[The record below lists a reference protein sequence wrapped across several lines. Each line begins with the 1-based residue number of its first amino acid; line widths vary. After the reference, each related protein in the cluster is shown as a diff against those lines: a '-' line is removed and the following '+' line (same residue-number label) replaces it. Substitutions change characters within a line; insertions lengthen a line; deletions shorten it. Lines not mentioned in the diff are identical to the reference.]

1 MNYHE
6 SNKML
11 VFKINK
17 NVVEKE
23 TKGLGREDIGVP
35 PSLESKK
42 VDLNEAPTPSA
53 NGSKLNS
60 RAVKSSVGLSG
71 AADGISGG
79 IPSHKKGGI
88 SIESD
93 GSPPKIRSGDPDS
106 GSDEGQNERQGL
118 LLGQRGAS
126 EGKSSYAQGNQIS
139 KVSARE
145 VNKSSGKTLVLN
157 IISFK

>member
-23 TKGLGREDIGVP
+23 TKGLGGEDIGVP
-35 PSLESKK
+35 SIESKRP
-42 VDLNEAPTPSA
+42 DLKIPNDPSNA
-53 NGSKLNS
+53 GSKLNS

-71 AADGISGG
+71 AAEALSGG
-79 IPSHKKGGI
+79 IQSYKKGGI

-93 GSPPKIRSGDPDS
+93 ARPPKLQSGDPDS
-106 GSDEGQNERQGL
+106 GSEGDHNERKA
-118 LLGQRGAS
+118 LLGQGRAS
-126 EGKSSYAQGNQIS
+126 ERDGGSMGQGNQIS
-139 KVSARE
+139 KGSARE
-145 VNKSSGKTLVLN
+145 VNKSSSKT
-157 IISFK
+157 